1 MKCCKRKYIVTLLS
15 FLTLFVFT
23 GCGKG
28 VVKSSET
35 TTGMGTVVQKT
46 VYVNEEQ
53 TGKDIFSEID
63 TYMEKY
69 ENELLSWRVSDSE
82 ISKINATAGSGSGYQ
97 VQSSEL
103 WENLQTIWK
112 VSERSQ
118 GALDITVGMVTRAW
132 NIDAWATGDNNGF
145 PIPDK
150 EILDELLQ
158 NVGYQNVR
166 LEEGLIYL
174 PAQMSLDLGA
184 VGKGIVCDKIGEYLK
199 TLDEMTGAVI
209 TIGGSVVTY
218 GEKPDGGTWNI
229 AIVHPRKEGSYLGTV
244 SVRGEHYIA
253 TSGDYERYVERDGIR
268 YHHIINPDTG
278 YPAESGVCSVTIVSD
293 SGLLSDAL
301 STACFVLGVQ
311 DGLKLVEE
319 FGAEALF
326 VTAEMEIV
334 MTPGMERM
342 FVSQ

>member
-1 MKCCKRKYIVTLLS
+1 MKCCNRKYIVTLLS
-15 FLTLFVFT
+15 FLTLFVFM
-23 GCGKG
+23 GCGKSA
-28 VVKSSET
+28 VKISET

-53 TGKDIFSEID
+53 AGKDVLAEID
-63 TYMEKY
+63 TYIERY
-69 ENELLSWRVSDSE
+69 ENELLSWRISDSE
-82 ISKINATAGSGSGYQ
+82 ISQMNAAAGSASGYQ
-97 VQSSEL
+97 IQSSEL
-103 WENLQTIWK
+103 RENLQTIWEI
-112 VSERSQ
+112 SEKSQ
-118 GALDITVGMVTRAW
+118 GALDVTVGKITRAW
-132 NIDAWATGDNNGF
+132 NIDVWATGDKDEF
-145 PIPDK
+145 RIPDK
-150 EILDELLQ
+150 EILADLLL
-158 NVGYQNVR
+158 NTGYQKVR
-166 LEEGLIYL
+166 LEEEQIYL

-268 YHHIINPDTG
+268 YHHIMNPDTG

-326 VTAEMEIV
+326 VTTELEII

>member
-15 FLTLFVFT
+15 FLTFFLFT
-23 GCGKG
+23 GCGKSA
-28 VVKSSET
+28 VKISET

-53 TGKDIFSEID
+53 AGKDVLAEID
-63 TYMEKY
+63 TYIERY
-69 ENELLSWRVSDSE
+69 ENELLSWRISDSE
-82 ISKINATAGSGSGYQ
+82 ISKINAAAGSISGYQ
-97 VQSSEL
+97 IQSSEL
-103 WENLQTIWK
+103 RENLQTIWEI
-112 VSERSQ
+112 SEKSQ
-118 GALDITVGMVTRAW
+118 GALDVTVGMVTRAW
-132 NIDAWATGDNNGF
+132 NIDVWATGDKDEF
-145 PIPDK
+145 RIPDK
-150 EILDELLQ
+150 EILADLLL
-158 NVGYQNVR
+158 NTGYQKVR
-166 LEEGLIYL
+166 LEEEQIYL

-184 VGKGIVCDKIGEYLK
+184 VGKGMVCDKIGEYLK

-244 SVRGEHYIA
+244 SVRGEYYIA
-253 TSGDYERYVERDGIR
+253 TSGDYERYVERDGVR
-268 YHHIINPDTG
+268 YHHIMNPSTG
-278 YPAESGVCSVTIVSD
+278 YPADSGVCSVTIVSD
-293 SGLLSDAL
+293 NGLLSDAL

-326 VTAEMEIV
+326 VTAELEII
-334 MTPGMERM
+334 MTPGMEGM